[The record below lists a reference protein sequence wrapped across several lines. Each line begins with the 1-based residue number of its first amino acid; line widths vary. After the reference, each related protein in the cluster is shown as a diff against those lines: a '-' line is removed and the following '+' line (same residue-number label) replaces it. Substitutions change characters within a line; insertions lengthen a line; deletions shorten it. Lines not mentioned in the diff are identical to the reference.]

1 MTATCSDHRDVPG
14 LATHKGS
21 VEWKVEGHTGYT
33 GFTYR
38 NNPAAGAGEDVP
50 SGIPTDGA
58 VGASWDV
65 NFGSDSAAM
74 LASASVAIA
83 AVLSF

>member
-1 MTATCSDHRDVPG
+1 MTATCSAERDVPG

-33 GFTYR
+33 GFTYK
-38 NNPAAGAGEDVP
+38 NTPPATAPEDAP
-50 SGIPTDGA
+50 NGIPDGGA